1 MRLGFIYPTTH
12 CRHST
17 GMVRFLTLV
26 LTGCALMSASARAQ
40 FAPDAGSIMRETE
53 QLRAPQVPRLSPQ
66 AVPEAPVKPSADA
79 LSFVVKRFDFT
90 GVTLVPIAE
99 LRRVLEPWTGKEI
112 TFEDLQRALAAVT
125 GFYQQ
130 QGWYVRPQL
139 PAQDI
144 VDGVVTINVIEG
156 KLGQIVPEAGQD
168 MPLSAERVQKFLTAR
183 QKPGDPLSMDDL
195 SRAVTVL
202 NEQPG
207 VSAQVALAPSQDLG
221 ASDVVVSTA
230 RLPSLTGTLQ
240 ADNWGAKS
248 TGYYRLTGNANWNNP
263 GGYGDQLQANVMGS
277 EGTLYGR
284 LAYNAPLG
292 YDGWRANASFSAL
305 QYKLL
310 GEFATLNNKGW
321 ATTTTVGLTYPL
333 LRLATSNLTLSINAS
348 NSEYANSYS
357 LAGDTLETKRRV
369 TLGSIGVSGDHS
381 DSWLGGGFTLGGL
394 TLTSGYTNLEG
405 TRANQIADRL
415 GANTQGTFATLSGN
429 GARLQ
434 RLTASTSLW
443 ASFSGQWASQNLDS
457 SQKFSLGGP
466 QGVRAYPVY
475 EATGDQGWLG
485 TVEARYD
492 FYPGAQA
499 SLFYDMGW
507 IQQFKSVGHLQQ
519 GALQALGPNT
529 YNLKGWGIGLSYN
542 YNNFVSLKVT
552 MASRIG
558 SNPGA
563 NPVTGADGD
572 GTNDRTRFWFNVV
585 VNL

>member
-1 MRLGFIYPTTH
+1 MTWRAVRASVAFLG
-12 CRHST
+12 
-17 GMVRFLTLV
+17 LLLLV
-26 LTGCALMSASARAQ
+26 NEPASAQ

-53 QLRAPQVPRLSPQ
+53 QLRVPQVPRLSPQ
-66 AVPEAPVKPSADA
+66 AAPDAPVKPDPEA

-90 GVTLVPIAE
+90 GVTLLPIAE
-99 LRRVLEPWTGKEI
+99 LRRILQPWTDREI

-125 GFYQQ
+125 EFYQKA
-130 QGWYVRPQL
+130 GWYVRPQL
-139 PAQDI
+139 PAQDL
-144 VDGVVTINVIEG
+144 VDGVLTINVIEG
-156 KLGQIVPEAGQD
+156 KLGQIVPDASED
-168 MPLSAERVQKFLTAR
+168 MPLSEERVKKFLTAR
-183 QKPGDPLSMDDL
+183 QKSGDPLSMDDL

-207 VSAQVALAPSQDLG
+207 VSAQVALAPSEDPG
-221 ASDVVVSTA
+221 ASDVVVSTLRMPA
-230 RLPSLTGTLQ
+230 LSGTVQ

-248 TGYYRLTGNANWNNP
+248 TGYYRLTGNLNWNNP
-263 GGYGDQLQANVMGS
+263 GGYGDQLQANIMGS

-284 LAYNAPLG
+284 LAYNAPIG

-333 LRLATSNLTLSINAS
+333 LRQSASNLTLFINAA

-357 LAGDTLETKRRV
+357 LEGDTLETKRRV
-369 TLGSIGVSGDHS
+369 TLGSVGVSGDHA
-381 DSWLGGGFTLGGL
+381 DNWLGGGFSLGGL
-394 TLTSGYTNLEG
+394 TLTSGYTNLAG

-415 GANTQGTFATLSGN
+415 GANTQGAFTTLAGN

-434 RLTASTSLW
+434 KLTAKTSLW
-443 ASFSGQWASQNLDS
+443 TSFSGQWASQNLDS

-485 TVEARYD
+485 TVEGRYD

-507 IQQFKSVGHLQQ
+507 IQQFKSVGHFQQ

-529 YNLKGWGIGLSYN
+529 YNLKGWGAAVSYN
-542 YNNFVSLKVT
+542 YNNRVSMKLTV
-552 MASRIG
+552 ASRIG
-558 SNPGA
+558 GNPGA
-563 NPVTGADGD
+563 NIITGADGD

-585 VNL
+585 INL

>member
-1 MRLGFIYPTTH
+1 MTISLTSCGL
-12 CRHST
+12 
-17 GMVRFLTLV
+17 LTLAS
-26 LTGCALMSASARAQ
+26 GQASAQ
-40 FAPDAGSIMRETE
+40 LAPDAGSIMRETE
-53 QLRAPQVPRLSPQ
+53 QLRVPQVPRLSPQ
-66 AVPEAPVKPSADA
+66 AVPEAPVKPDPDA

-99 LRRVLEPWTGKEI
+99 LRRVLKPWTDKEI

-125 GFYQQ
+125 EFYQKE
-130 QGWYVRPQL
+130 GWYVRPQL

-144 VDGVVTINVIEG
+144 VGGVVTINVIEG
-156 KLGQIVPEAGQD
+156 KLGQIVPEASED
-168 MPLSAERVQKFLTAR
+168 MPLSEERVQKFLTAR
-183 QKPGDPLSMDDL
+183 QQSGDPLSMDDL

-207 VSAQVALAPSQDLG
+207 VSAQVALAPSEDAG
-221 ASDVVVSTA
+221 ASDVVVSTT
-230 RLPSLTGTLQ
+230 RLPTLSGTLQ

-248 TGYYRLTGNANWNNP
+248 TGYYRVTGNANWNNP
-263 GGYGDQLQANVMGS
+263 TGTGDQLQANVMGS

-284 LAYNAPLG
+284 LAYNAPIG

-321 ATTTTVGLTYPL
+321 ATTATLGLTYPL
-333 LRLATSNLTLSINAS
+333 IRLASSNLTLSFSAA
-348 NSEYANSYS
+348 NSEYVNEYS
-357 LAGDTLETKRRV
+357 LEGIKVDTKRRV
-369 TLGSIGVSGDHS
+369 TIGSVGISGDHA
-381 DSWLGGGFTLGGL
+381 DNWLGGGFSLGAL
-394 TLTSGYTNLEG
+394 TLTSGYSNLAG
-405 TRANQIADRL
+405 TRANQIADRI
-415 GANTQGTFATLSGN
+415 GANTQGTFATLAGN

-434 RLTASTSLW
+434 KLSDKTSLW
-443 ASFSGQWASQNLDS
+443 TSFSGQWASQNLDS

-507 IQQFKSVGHLQQ
+507 IQQFKSTSHVTEL
-519 GALQALGPNT
+519 LSPNT
-529 YNLKGWGIGLSYN
+529 YYLKGWGVGVSYN
-542 YNNFVSLKVT
+542 YNNLVSLKVT

-558 SNPGA
+558 GNPGA
-563 NPVTGADGD
+563 NPVTGLDGD